1 MRPTSAPPAPDL
13 ARTIKAISPQEFQ
26 KIRDLAYRTFGLELR
41 EGKEQLV
48 SARLQ
53 KALQA
58 GGHRSFSEYYEHV
71 SRDTSGRSLAAL
83 IDALA
88 TNHSSFMRERD
99 HFDFLRAKVLPE
111 MFSRGP
117 AEIWSAASATGEEI
131 WTLAFLLNDALPG
144 RQIRIHAS
152 DISNKAL
159 EAATRAEY
167 SAERVAPLP
176 REWVARY
183 MTPIGRPPRAYQ
195 VNADI
200 RKQAQFRR
208 INLITDFEWH
218 ASFPV
223 VFCRNVMIYFD
234 RPTQERVV
242 RRISRFLQPGGY
254 LFIGHAES
262 LTGIAHDLQFVRPAV
277 YRKPAGGKAR

>member
-1 MRPTSAPPAPDL
+1 LTRIA
-13 ARTIKAISPQEFQ
+13 IKPISPLEFE

-41 EGKEQLV
+41 AGKEQLV
-48 SARLQ
+48 AARLQ
-53 KALQA
+53 KTLQA
-58 GGHRSFSEYYEHV
+58 GGHRSFSEYYDYV
-71 SRDTSGRSLAAL
+71 SRDASGRSLAAL

-88 TNHSSFMRERD
+88 TNHSSFLREPD
-99 HFDFLRAKVLPE
+99 HFDFLRDKVIPE
-111 MFSRGP
+111 IFGRGFT
-117 AEIWSAASATGEEI
+117 EIWSAASATGEEI

-144 RQIRIHAS
+144 RQVRIQAS
-152 DISNKAL
+152 DVSNSAL
-159 EAATRAEY
+159 AAAARAEY

-183 MTPIGRPPRAYQ
+183 MTPLGKPPRAYQ
-195 VNADI
+195 VKPEI

-242 RRISRFLQPGGY
+242 RRITRFLQPGGY

-262 LTGIAHDLQFVRPAV
+262 LTGISHDLQFVRPAV
-277 YRKPAGGKAR
+277 YRKPAGGKLR